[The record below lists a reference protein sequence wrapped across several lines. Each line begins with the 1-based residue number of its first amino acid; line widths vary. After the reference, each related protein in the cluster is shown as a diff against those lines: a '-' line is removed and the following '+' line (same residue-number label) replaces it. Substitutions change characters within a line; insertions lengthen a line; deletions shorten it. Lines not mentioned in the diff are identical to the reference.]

1 MCSARRAFTLILQAC
16 STKRSSVLAF
26 PARARRELSHYL
38 LDKWDIATL
47 PGSAFGEQ
55 PEVLRLRLATSML
68 YSPGSAHAAPEHE
81 ASLWRLLD
89 LADTV
94 SPLDHANGP
103 ALPLPMLERA
113 QARLTELIRDL
124 GVPSVRDSSHD

>member
-26 PARARRELSHYL
+26 PARARRELSTSIPIL
-38 LDKWDIATL
+38 L
-47 PGSAFGEQ
+47 PGAQ
-55 PEVLRLRLATSML
+55 PSRNEASSML
-68 YSPGSAHAAPEHE
+68 YSPGSAHATPEHE

-124 GVPSVRDSSHD
+124 GVPSVRDSSHDGQRE